1 MEQEERWRDDE
12 PVVTA
17 TKRAR
22 RTLAAGNFFGARS
35 QECPSWSRL
44 IASLHASAAAAA
56 AVEERLDL
64 FQTFARQQPALDA
77 LDAVRREVASS
88 HAAGE
93 LSAFRVFSF
102 EVDAEGRRNYVATHA
117 PTFLRERYF
126 GIPVARRHC
135 YELIREH
142 APCRLYFDLEY
153 KREHNAQVDGGA
165 LVDEWLRVVARAVH
179 ERYDFVMDEST
190 SRVVQLD
197 SSTPRKFSRHVIIH
211 LRQPHSS
218 APLLFRDN
226 RQAGNFVRSILAS
239 VRSSSPQFWPRG
251 EDASPQ
257 CFVDDSVY
265 SRNRCFRMLGSSKFG
280 KGVVFTS
287 EKGDDDV
294 ESLLASLVVPLDL
307 ASSNVADVATLSF
320 DDDAP
325 PSESASREHGSQVP
339 RRVTAAR
346 PKGFEASP
354 LPLVDDFIRSV
365 ATRGGV
371 QGRIRCWSIIDSPE
385 RAWITYQI
393 ASNRWCERIGRAH
406 KSNGT
411 YRVVELLPGGAVPG
425 YWQGCH
431 DPDCR
436 GWRSPVALLPIDV
449 ARSVWAWA
457 KARAP
462 VPLTAEQR
470 ARIEQN
476 RRAAIEKRS
485 RHCYPNRAPAPSTA
499 PDLPT
504 GRPHSY
510 GS

>member
-1 MEQEERWRDDE
+1 MEQEERWRDE
-12 PVVTA
+12 PVVA
-17 TKRAR
+17 AAKRPR
-22 RTLAAGNFFGARS
+22 RTLAAGDFFGALS

-44 IASLHASAAAAA
+44 IANLHASAAAAA
-56 AVEERLDL
+56 AAEERLDL

-102 EVDAEGRRNYVATHA
+102 ELDAEGRRNYVATHA

-135 YELIREH
+135 YELIRER

-153 KREHNAQVDGGA
+153 KVEHNPQVDGGA
-165 LVDEWLRVVARAVH
+165 LVDDWLRAVARAVH
-179 ERYDFVMDEST
+179 ERYDLVMDGST

-197 SSTPRKFSRHVIIH
+197 SSTPRKFSRHVIVH
-211 LRQPHSS
+211 LRQPQSS

-239 VRSSSPQFWPRG
+239 VRSSDPQFWLRG
-251 EDASPQ
+251 EDGPQ

-287 EKGDDDV
+287 ETGDDDV
-294 ESLLASLVVPLDL
+294 EGLLASLVVPLDL
-307 ASSNVADVATLSF
+307 TSSDAADVATLSF

-325 PSESASREHGSQVP
+325 PSESASQEERSRVP
-339 RRVTAAR
+339 RNVAAVQPR
-346 PKGFEASP
+346 GFEASP
-354 LPLVDDFIRSV
+354 LPLVDDFIRCIAV
-365 ATRGGV
+365 RGGV
-371 QGRIRCWSIIDSPE
+371 QGRIRCWSIIESPE
-385 RAWITYQI
+385 PGSTRAWITYQI
-393 ASNRWCERIGRAH
+393 AANRWCERIGRAH

-411 YRVVELLPGGAVPG
+411 YLVVELVPGEVLPG

-436 GWRSPVALLPIDV
+436 GWRSPAAPLPIDV

-457 KARAP
+457 RARAP
-462 VPLTAEQR
+462 ISLTAEQR
-470 ARIEQN
+470 ARIEHN

-485 RHCYPNRAPAPSTA
+485 RNSCPNRAAAPSTA
-499 PDLPT
+499 PD
-504 GRPHSY
+504 
-510 GS
+510 